1 MTHLLFFYL
10 KSYLI
15 FILLIIPKADGSDS
29 CDGTFSSAGTSL
41 EEINGKCI
49 VATKASAGSSAVSA
63 CISIGIGSG
72 GKKYPYVPLSID
84 SKAENDLVKDNM
96 AMNNIDTA
104 YNGLALSGSWQW
116 INGDTS
122 SYSNWAKPPVTQPPT
137 PGTTTVPFRS
147 TLPPSQQRRSTAVV
161 IGIDASLFSTSSLT
175 FAQLDFAR
183 SLSTYIAERGPA
195 EFAIFAYG
203 CTIQSPYIV
212 QYPNFVRTFDDTD
225 AMISNVNEMIIHD
238 CVRSNPLDFK
248 GMFRDQTVYY
258 NRYSTSYRPFKS
270 KFLSMIYFSSSTDS
284 DNIKAASSLYP
295 ITNSTV
301 ITVNVGNS
309 SIDISRLSIPV
320 SKYGFRVN
328 TTDDIMGLV
337 PKIDSIIFGDGYVH
351 SSIAGLAVN
360 PEKQEQKEQN
370 KYQSDYSARIR
381 EVHLPEPSVLATSY
395 TDCAYMNATDGLW
408 YSDGSCTATKR
419 PILCQYVL
427 PQPPTPNPTFDWQDP
442 CYFETTNFT
451 YFQVL
456 QNSKCYRMSVSK
468 KQFSEAENVCISDH
482 PLFLHTPKLTS
493 VESANEEAQLRTL
506 ITPLTSEGMFWFGL
520 KRDPANST
528 NWYFI
533 NGDVYDASYSNW
545 RDGYPRDADGC
556 DCVAMV
562 VNDNKWIN
570 TDCNKS
576 LYSICAFRFNVTDKA
591 F

>member
-1 MTHLLFFYL
+1 MAHLLFFFLKYYL
-10 KSYLI
+10 LL
-15 FILLIIPKADGSDS
+15 LLIIQADGSDS
-29 CDGTFSSAGTSL
+29 CAGTFSSAAGTSL

-49 VATKASAGSSAVSA
+49 VATKQNYKTSGGSSAA
-63 CISIGIGSG
+63 TTCTSIGVAS
-72 GKKYPYVPLSID
+72 GKKMYPYVPLSID
-84 SKAENDLVKDNM
+84 SKAENDHVKDGM
-96 AMNNIDTA
+96 AINDIDTA
-104 YNGLALSGSWQW
+104 YNGLVLSGLWQW
-116 INGDTS
+116 INGDSS

-203 CTIQSPYIV
+203 CTVQSPYIV

-258 NRYSTSYRPFKS
+258 NRYSRSYRPFKS

-284 DNIKAASSLYP
+284 DNIKAAISLYP

-320 SKYGFRVN
+320 WKYGFRVN

-337 PKIDSIIFGDGYVH
+337 PKIDAIIFGDGYVH
-351 SSIAGLAVN
+351 SSIAGLAVK
-360 PEKQEQKEQN
+360 PEKQEQNEQKER
-370 KYQSDYSARIR
+370 KLDYSVRIR
-381 EVHLPEPSVLATSY
+381 EPSNLATSY
-395 TDCAYMNATDGLW
+395 EDCAYMNATDGLW
-408 YSDGSCTATKR
+408 YSDGSCATKR
-419 PILCQYVL
+419 QILCQYVL
-427 PQPPTPNPTFDWQDP
+427 PQPPQPPTPNPTFDWQDP

-451 YFQVL
+451 YFQIL
-456 QNSKCYRMSVSK
+456 ENSKCYRMSVSK
-468 KQFSEAENVCISDH
+468 KQFAEAENVCISNH
-482 PLFLHTPKLTS
+482 PLFLHTPRLTS
-493 VESANEEAQLRTL
+493 VESADEEAQLRTL
-506 ITPLTSEGMFWFGL
+506 VANITSEGMFWFGL
-520 KRDPANST
+520 KRDPVNST

-533 NGDVYDASYSNW
+533 NGDIYDASYSNW